1 MQPRHA
7 GLGTLS
13 LLSVAALAGVVGDAG
28 HELAHTVV
36 AMFTPGVSLQQ
47 ISTIGLSSVGTSPW
61 IALAGPAFN
70 LCAALT
76 LLLARSAGLPP
87 SWRYVAWVVGTFN
100 LFNAVAYLVYSALL
114 GSGDWATVF
123 AGVAHPAAWRIPLGI
138 AGVLGYW
145 AAIRMAA
152 SGLATLCADGV
163 LSADEATRACR
174 VSYLGFGAL
183 LTLGAL
189 FNPISWTLVFSS
201 GVATG
206 FLAMAG
212 MLALPASLPASL
224 PVALAERGALRLGMA
239 WRIAG
244 ALASLWFVAVMGPG
258 IRLG

>member
-1 MQPRHA
+1 MQTGHG
-7 GLGTLS
+7 GLSTPS
-13 LLSVAALAGVVGDAG
+13 LLAVAALAAVVGDTG

-36 AMFTPGVSLQQ
+36 AIFTPGVSVRLL
-47 ISTIGLSSVGTSPW
+47 STIGLSSVGTSPW

-76 LLLARSAGLPP
+76 LALARRAGLPA
-87 SWRYVAWVVGTFN
+87 SWRYVAWVVGAFN
-100 LFNAVAYLVYSALL
+100 LFNAAAYLVYSALL

-123 AGVAHPAAWRIPLGI
+123 AAIGNSVAWRIPLGV
-138 AGVLGYW
+138 AGVVAYW
-145 AAIRMAA
+145 AAMRTSSA
-152 SGLATLCADGV
+152 SLATLCADGV
-163 LSADEATRACR
+163 VSAAQATRVCR
-174 VSYLGFGAL
+174 LSYLGFGGL

-189 FNPISWTLVFSS
+189 FNPVGWMLVLSS

-212 MLALPASLPASL
+212 MLALPALLPAT
-224 PVALAERGALRLGMA
+224 PMQRGMLQLGIG

-244 ALASLWFVAVMGPG
+244 ALASLWFVAVLGPG